1 LFEKQRHILLTSLLS
16 VVIPLLIMGVLYGLM
31 AIEARKQV
39 LYTRIIP
46 VNVNFVRPGNTR
58 TEMNAGRV
66 ACYPSPV
73 SHVEYA
79 PRSVLKLER
88 KQNRQKEQD
97 EILR

>member
-1 LFEKQRHILLTSLLS
+1 LTLFVVESYNGICRYELFEKQRHILLTSLLS

-66 ACYPSPV
+66 ACYPSP
-73 SHVEYA
+73 SKS
-79 PRSVLKLER
+79 R
-88 KQNRQKEQD
+88 
-97 EILR
+97 